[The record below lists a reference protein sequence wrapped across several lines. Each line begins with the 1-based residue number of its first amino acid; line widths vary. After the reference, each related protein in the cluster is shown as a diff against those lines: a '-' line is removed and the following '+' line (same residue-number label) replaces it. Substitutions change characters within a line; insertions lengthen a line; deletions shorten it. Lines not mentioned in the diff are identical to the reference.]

1 MHHCVRLNWYG
12 CTLCEYGQV
21 TDVQHGCGTRE
32 QHIAMCSM
40 LILSRT
46 VSSVHSTVGALV
58 ARRTVE
64 VNAASAASARHAGRS
79 PRIKWEKEEMALRP
93 NPTTFFFFFKGTW
106 MGASQ
111 SLAAAAGVT
120 AAAATGQIA
129 SSSAH
134 ELVAG
139 IFCVWVF
146 TYVRRAGLFLSPTAS
161 KGRFP
166 GGMLMYKHYVGPYRE
181 CGKAFETL
189 EKTAKTGGVDHAWS
203 AVGVYYDN
211 PKRLAEAGLADSMC
225 RYAVGAL
232 VDRRAKNTQAL
243 FKQEGYSAQAMPEF
257 QAAVSEFPFTGLLS
271 ILLGLWK
278 VYPRLDE
285 FSRRHGLKED
295 QIGPF
300 CEVCGYESSTRAMK
314 VDYYAPLEER
324 QQLLLGLPDT
334 NVYASDGRAWS
345 EIPLK
350 KKA

>member
-1 MHHCVRLNWYG
+1 
-12 CTLCEYGQV
+12 
-21 TDVQHGCGTRE
+21 
-32 QHIAMCSM
+32 
-40 LILSRT
+40 
-46 VSSVHSTVGALV
+46 
-58 ARRTVE
+58 
-64 VNAASAASARHAGRS
+64 
-79 PRIKWEKEEMALRP
+79 
-93 NPTTFFFFFKGTW
+93 

-139 IFCVWVF
+139 IFCVWIF
-146 TYVRRAGLFLSPTAS
+146 TYVRRAGLFLSPTAR

-166 GGMLMYKHYVGPYRE
+166 GGMLLYKHYVGPYRE

-211 PKRLAEAGLADSMC
+211 PKRLAEAGRPDSLC

-232 VDRRAKNTQAL
+232 VDRREKNTQAL

-278 VYPRLDE
+278 VYPRLNE
-285 FSRRHGLKED
+285 FSSRHGLKED

>member
-1 MHHCVRLNWYG
+1 MGKGGDGASSQSHH
-12 CTLCEYGQV
+12 
-21 TDVQHGCGTRE
+21 
-32 QHIAMCSM
+32 
-40 LILSRT
+40 
-46 VSSVHSTVGALV
+46 
-58 ARRTVE
+58 
-64 VNAASAASARHAGRS
+64 
-79 PRIKWEKEEMALRP
+79 
-93 NPTTFFFFFKGTW
+93 FFFLFQW
-106 MGASQ
+106 NMGASQ